1 MPTSGEKLYRMRRT
15 LSVLSPGYAS
25 RRSAGFAGAVS
36 AASGLMPGCRGR
48 SPLHKITLI
57 SPFPLGRALCE
68 RGSGGYPS
76 PSGKGAEKKEKAV

>member
-36 AASGLMPGCRGR
+36 AASSLMPGCRGR

-57 SPFPLGRALCE
+57 SPFPLGRAL
-68 RGSGGYPS
+68 
-76 PSGKGAEKKEKAV
+76 

>member
-36 AASGLMPGCRGR
+36 AASGLMPGWPGGPPPPKKKKKKNQNKGKRGG
-48 SPLHKITLI
+48 
-57 SPFPLGRALCE
+57 GR
-68 RGSGGYPS
+68 GP
-76 PSGKGAEKKEKAV
+76 PPPEK

>member
-48 SPLHKITLI
+48 SPRQNNLRV
-57 SPFPLGRALCE
+57 SPFPLGRGWGGWGLGNNLKA
-68 RGSGGYPS
+68 GSAGG
-76 PSGKGAEKKEKAV
+76 KESTPPA